1 METKVSIRKH
11 PVHPILVSFPVAFF
25 TFSLVCD
32 FLFYGNAGP
41 APHNW
46 LTFSNYLIGAGII
59 TALAAAVAGF
69 IDLLNLPA
77 GSRARRLGY
86 WHMGINLTVVTMF
99 AVNLSLRTLATGN
112 TAPIAEALSSAGV
125 WLLMVSGWLGGS
137 MVFEE
142 GVGMET
148 KAERRGTA
156 AAPVMPEKEEERPK
170 FPKAA

>member
-1 METKVSIRKH
+1 MESKVSIGKH
-11 PVHPILVSFPVAFF
+11 PIHPMLVSFPIAFF

-32 FLFYGNAGP
+32 FLFYGNAGS
-41 APHNW
+41 APYNW
-46 LTFSNYLIGAGII
+46 LTFSNLLIGAGII

-86 WHMGINLTVVTMF
+86 WHMGLNLTVVTMF

-125 WLLMVSGWLGGS
+125 WLLVVSGWLGGS

-142 GVGMET
+142 GVGVEA

-156 AAPVMPEKEEERPK
+156 APVMPGKEEERPK